1 MKNVTIEPSPYSPG
15 GPIAFYMNG
24 KFYVR
29 LKPLEALNIYEAL
42 AFVLHEGIPGHH
54 LDSTV
59 TTSRKQLPNFIK
71 HPMYKR
77 YEHFY
82 ASWSL

>member
-42 AFVLHEGIPGHH
+42 AENKEISNVACMLAFTE
-54 LDSTV
+54 
-59 TTSRKQLPNFIK
+59 F
-71 HPMYKR
+71 
-77 YEHFY
+77 
-82 ASWSL
+82 